1 MRAGGGVVA
10 ICATLLATIQPAL
23 AQEKVL
29 DGLAPLADEELSR
42 LRGGLFFAGGVAFD
56 FGAVVR
62 TTIDGQPALETRL
75 TWTPDGVVIE
85 DLSVL
90 AGGPIP
96 EFNGFGLSIMDATG
110 VTLVGHRL
118 LDGELQGFIINT
130 GDNRNIRQELDVT
143 LTLPGFEAIQ
153 RDMVTD
159 RLGFRIDMD
168 VADSLLRSALD

>member
-1 MRAGGGVVA
+1 MRVLAVCVA
-10 ICATLLATIQPAL
+10 LLATPNPAL
-23 AQEKVL
+23 PQEAVL
-29 DGLAPLADEELSR
+29 DGLTPLADEELAG
-42 LRGGLFFAGGVAFD
+42 LRGGLLFAGGIAFD

-75 TWTPDGVVIE
+75 TWTPDGVMIE

-96 EFNGFGLSIMDATG
+96 EFGGFGLTIADATG
-110 VTLVGHRL
+110 MTLVGHRL

-153 RDMVTD
+153 QDMLTD
-159 RLGFRIDMD
+159 SLGFRIGTD
-168 VADSLLRSALD
+168 VAENLFRSGLD

>member
-1 MRAGGGVVA
+1 MKGVRGMMA
-10 ICATLLATIQPAL
+10 ACALIAAHGPAL
-23 AQEKVL
+23 PQEAVL
-29 DGLAPLADEELSR
+29 DDLTPIANEELAD
-42 LRGGLFFAGGVAFD
+42 LRGGLLFAGGIAFD
-56 FGAVVR
+56 FGATVR

-96 EFNGFGLSIMDATG
+96 EFNGFGLTLADATG
-110 VTLVGHRL
+110 TTLVGHRF

-130 GDNRNIRQELDVT
+130 GDNRNIRQEMDIT

-153 RDMVTD
+153 RDMITD
-159 RLGFRIDMD
+159 RLGFRITADM
-168 VADSLLRSALD
+168 ADSLIRSTVD